1 MDESMSEGSR
11 RGFWAEHLSDCHQSH
26 LSYAAYCRRHD
37 LAESTFAYWRRRLLA
52 AQQGRSEFVE
62 LKVSA
67 HKRSDIE
74 VILRNQIRLSV
85 NSDFDE
91 TVLKKLIGVLGSV

>member
-1 MDESMSEGSR
+1 MEESTSAGSR
-11 RGFWAEHLSDCHQSH
+11 RGSWAEHLSDCHESG
-26 LSYAAYCRRHD
+26 LSYAEYCRGHD
-37 LAESTFAYWRRRLLA
+37 LAESTFAYWRRKLLA

-62 LKVSA
+62 LKVST
-67 HKRSDIE
+67 HRRSDIE
-74 VILRNQIRLSV
+74 IILRNQIRLNV

>member
-1 MDESMSEGSR
+1 MEESMSDGSR
-11 RGFWAEHLSDCHQSH
+11 RGFWAEHLSDCHESG

-37 LAESTFAYWRRRLLA
+37 LKESTFAYWRRRLLA

-67 HKRSDIE
+67 GKRSDIE
-74 VILRNQIRLSV
+74 IILRNQLRLSV
-85 NSDFDE
+85 CSDFDE
-91 TVLKKLIGVLGSV
+91 VLLKKLIGVVETV

>member
-1 MDESMSEGSR
+1 MEESTSAGSR
-11 RGFWAEHLSDCHQSH
+11 REFWAKHLSDSDESG
-26 LSYAAYCRRHD
+26 LSYAEYCRRHD
-37 LAESTFAYWRRRLLA
+37 LKESTFAYWRRRLLA

-67 HKRSDIE
+67 HKKSDIE
-74 VILRNQIRLSV
+74 IILRNQLRLSV
-85 NSDFDE
+85 NSGFDE